1 MAAVARPLREEE
13 IAGLLARDV
22 VARVATIDAD
32 GYPHVTPLWFLW
44 ADGAIHLASDAGRPH
59 LARLRDNP
67 RAGLVIG
74 RGRRAARRRGAAQQ
88 AGPGCGRRA
97 AES

>member
-44 ADGAIHLASDAGRPH
+44 FL
-59 LARLRDNP
+59 
-67 RAGLVIG
+67 
-74 RGRRAARRRGAAQQ
+74 
-88 AGPGCGRRA
+88 
-97 AES
+97 

>member
-1 MAAVARPLREEE
+1 MAAMVRSLNVEE

-44 ADGAIHLASDAGRPH
+44 ADGAFTLRAMPGGR
-59 LARLRDNP
+59 
-67 RAGLVIG
+67 I
-74 RGRRAARRRGAAQQ
+74 
-88 AGPGCGRRA
+88 
-97 AES
+97 